1 MAFIYQPV
9 SLYFFHGGERRMEG
23 GGSRV
28 LLCIA
33 LDQEALVLFLSF
45 HVQLH
50 SVHLLF
56 LKTISSPPPSLLS
69 SPFFP
74 SERRSDDSSS

>member
-1 MAFIYQPV
+1 M
-9 SLYFFHGGERRMEG
+9 LL
-23 GGSRV
+23 RV
-28 LLCIA
+28 A
-33 LDQEALVLFLSF
+33 LDQGALVLFLPF

-50 SVHLLF
+50 SVHILF
-56 LKTISSPPPSLLS
+56 LKTISSPPPSLLL